1 MIKIIPNDQN
11 FKTETDWLISYHHFS
26 FGEHYH
32 PDKTNFGPL
41 RVFNDDIIQPD
52 MGFGFHQHKDM
63 EIITYVTQG
72 RLEHKDSLGNT
83 GTIAAGNIQRMT
95 AGTGV
100 FHSEYNQS
108 KDEPLKLLQ
117 IWITPDANNLKPSW
131 EQKTFSEKDRLDD
144 FFQVI
149 GPANHA
155 LKIHQNVEFYISKLT
170 KKAKYQTKQGRQC
183 YLFVIAGN
191 ITLNHISMK
200 EKDSAEIANEA
211 ELDVQSEHAE
221 IILIDLP
228 QS

>member
-1 MIKIIPNDQN
+1 MIKIISNDQN

-26 FGEHYH
+26 FGEHYR

-83 GTIAAGNIQRMT
+83 GTIEAGNIQRMT

-117 IWITPDANNLKPSW
+117 IWITPDTKNLKPSW
-131 EQKTFSEKDRLDD
+131 EQKTFSEKDRLDN

-170 KKAKYQTKQGRQC
+170 KKAKYQIRLGRQC

-200 EKDSAEIANEA
+200 EKDSAEITNEA

>member
-1 MIKIIPNDQN
+1 MIKIISNDQN

-83 GTIAAGNIQRMT
+83 GTIEAGNIQRMT

-117 IWITPDANNLKPSW
+117 IWITPDAKNLKPSW
-131 EQKTFSEKDRLDD
+131 EQKTFSEKDRQDN

-155 LKIHQNVEFYISKLT
+155 LKIHQNVDFYISKIAKT
-170 KKAKYQTKQGRQC
+170 AKYQINQGRQC
-183 YLFVIAGN
+183 YIFVIAGS

-200 EKDSAEIANEA
+200 EKDSAEITNET
-211 ELDVQSEHAE
+211 ELDVHSEHAE

-228 QS
+228 QN

>member
-72 RLEHKDSLGNT
+72 TLEHKDSLGNT
-83 GTIAAGNIQRMT
+83 GTIEAGNIQRMT

-108 KDEPLKLLQ
+108 KDKPLKLLQ
-117 IWITPDANNLKPSW
+117 IWITPDTKNLKPSW
-131 EQKTFSEKDRLDD
+131 EQKTFSEKDRSDN

-149 GPANHA
+149 GPVSPA
-155 LKIHQNVEFYISKLT
+155 LKIHQDVGFYISKLT
-170 KKAKYQTKQGRQC
+170 SKTKYQIKQGRQC
-183 YLFVIAGN
+183 YLFTITGN
-191 ITLNHISMK
+191 ITLNHISMN
-200 EKDSAEIANEA
+200 EKDSAEIINET
-211 ELDVQSEHAE
+211 ELDVQSDNAE

-228 QS
+228 HS

>member
-26 FGEHYH
+26 FGEHYD
-32 PDKTNFGPL
+32 PDRTSFGPL

-72 RLEHKDSLGNT
+72 ILEHKDSLGNT
-83 GTIAAGNIQRMT
+83 GTIEAGNIQRMS

-100 FHSEYNQS
+100 FHSEYNKS
-108 KDEPLKLLQ
+108 KDKPLKLLQ
-117 IWITPDANNLKPSW
+117 IWITPDTKNLKPSW
-131 EQKTFSEKDRLDD
+131 EQKTFLEKDRLDN

-149 GPANHA
+149 GPSISA
-155 LKIHQNVEFYISKLT
+155 LKIHQDVAFYISKLT
-170 KKAKYQTKQGRQC
+170 KKTKYQIKQCRQC
-183 YLFVIAGN
+183 YFFVITGN
-191 ITLNHISMK
+191 ITLNNMPMK
-200 EKDSAEIANEA
+200 EKDSAEITNET
-211 ELDVQSEHAE
+211 ELDVHSDGAE
-221 IILIDLP
+221 VILIDLP

>member
-1 MIKIIPNDQN
+1 MIKIISNDQN
-11 FKTETDWLISYHHFS
+11 FKTEIDWLISYHHFS

-41 RVFNDDIIQPD
+41 WVFNDDIIQPG

-72 RLEHKDSLGNT
+72 TLEHKDSLGNT
-83 GTIAAGNIQRMT
+83 GTIEAGNIQRMS

-100 FHSEYNQS
+100 FHSEYNHS
-108 KDEPLKLLQ
+108 KDKPLKLLQ
-117 IWITPDANNLKPSW
+117 IWITPDTKNLKPSW
-131 EQKTFSEKDRLDD
+131 EQKTFLEKDRLDN

-149 GPANHA
+149 GPASHA
-155 LKIHQNVEFYISKLT
+155 LKIHQDAEFYISKLT
-170 KKAKYQTKQGRQC
+170 KKTKYQIKQGRQY
-183 YLFVIAGN
+183 YLFVITGN
-191 ITLNHISMK
+191 ITLNNIPMK
-200 EKDSAEIANEA
+200 EKDSAEITNET
-211 ELDVQSEHAE
+211 ELDVQSDSAE

>member
-1 MIKIIPNDQN
+1 MIKIVPNDQN

-32 PDKTNFGPL
+32 PDRINFGPL

-63 EIITYVTQG
+63 EIITYVTHG
-72 RLEHKDSLGNT
+72 ILEHKDSLGNT
-83 GTIAAGNIQRMT
+83 GTIEAGNIQRMS

-108 KDEPLKLLQ
+108 KDKPLKLLQ
-117 IWITPDANNLKPSW
+117 IWITPDTKNLKPSW
-131 EQKTFSEKDRLDD
+131 EQKTFLEKDRLDS
-144 FFQVI
+144 FFQII
-149 GPANHA
+149 GPASHA
-155 LKIHQNVEFYISKLT
+155 LKIHQDVEFYISKLT
-170 KKAKYQTKQGRQC
+170 KKTKYQIRQGREC
-183 YLFVIAGN
+183 YLFVITGS

-200 EKDSAEIANEA
+200 EKDSAEIINET
-211 ELDVQSEHAE
+211 ELDVQSDGAE
-221 IILIDLP
+221 MILIDLP

>member
-72 RLEHKDSLGNT
+72 TLEHKDSLGNT
-83 GTIAAGNIQRMT
+83 GTIEAGNIQRMT

-108 KDEPLKLLQ
+108 KDKPLKLLQ
-117 IWITPDANNLKPSW
+117 IWITPDTKNLKPSW
-131 EQKTFSEKDRLDD
+131 EQKTFSEKDRLDN

-149 GPANHA
+149 GPVSPA
-155 LKIHQNVEFYISKLT
+155 LKIHQDVRFYISKLT
-170 KKAKYQTKQGRQC
+170 SKTKYQIKQGRQC
-183 YLFVIAGN
+183 YLFTITGN
-191 ITLNHISMK
+191 ITLNHISMN
-200 EKDSAEIANEA
+200 EKDSAEIINET
-211 ELDVQSEHAE
+211 ELDVQSDDAE

-228 QS
+228 HS

>member
-1 MIKIIPNDQN
+1 MIKIISNDQN
-11 FKTETDWLISYHHFS
+11 FKTEIVWLISYHHFS

-41 RVFNDDIIQPD
+41 RVFNDDIIQPG

-72 RLEHKDSLGNT
+72 ILEHKDSLGNT
-83 GTIAAGNIQRMT
+83 GTIEAGNIQRMS

-100 FHSEYNQS
+100 FHSEYNHS
-108 KDEPLKLLQ
+108 KDKPLKLLQ
-117 IWITPDANNLKPSW
+117 IWITPDTKNLKPSW
-131 EQKTFSEKDRLDD
+131 EQKTFLEKYRLDN

-149 GPANHA
+149 GPASYA
-155 LKIHQNVEFYISKLT
+155 LKIHQDAEFYISKLT
-170 KKAKYQTKQGRQC
+170 KKSKYQIKQGRQY
-183 YLFVIAGN
+183 YLFVITGN
-191 ITLNHISMK
+191 ITLNNIPMK
-200 EKDSAEIANEA
+200 EKDSAEITNET
-211 ELDVQSEHAE
+211 ELDVQSDSAE

>member
-1 MIKIIPNDQN
+1 MIKIISNDQN
-11 FKTETDWLISYHHFS
+11 FKTEIDWLISYHHFS

-41 RVFNDDIIQPD
+41 RVFNDDIIQPG

-72 RLEHKDSLGNT
+72 TLEHKDSLGNT
-83 GTIAAGNIQRMT
+83 GTIEAGNIQRMS

-100 FHSEYNQS
+100 FHSEYNHS
-108 KDEPLKLLQ
+108 KDKPLKLLQ
-117 IWITPDANNLKPSW
+117 IWITPDTKNLKPSW
-131 EQKTFSEKDRLDD
+131 EQKTFLEKDRLDN

-149 GPANHA
+149 GPASHA
-155 LKIHQNVEFYISKLT
+155 LKIHQDVEFYILKLT
-170 KKAKYQTKQGRQC
+170 KKTKYQIKQGRQY
-183 YLFVIAGN
+183 YLFVITGN
-191 ITLNHISMK
+191 ITLNNIPMK
-200 EKDSAEIANEA
+200 EKDSAEITNET
-211 ELDVQSEHAE
+211 ELDVQSDSAE